1 MKKRILSAL
10 MVLAM
15 TLTLLPASVLGA
27 GAAPADEEV
36 LWVAGS
42 VEDDGISSDE
52 LLLGYLEQISF
63 GDSGISLFAD
73 HSSLLSPNARKAYS
87 ALKPLVAKV
96 ANGTLA
102 STKFNLGVE
111 LDESD
116 RKALMTVLMA
126 DCPYDLYWYDKT
138 AGYVYRSDGSFSFA
152 VAKAY
157 ATSKTEE
164 VEFSGGVKKTYH
176 FEADRSLTG
185 AASNAV
191 STANKI
197 VSDNAGKSDYE
208 RLKAYA
214 DEICKLVDYNDDA
227 AGDKTTLYGDPWQ
240 LIYVFDG
247 DPSTKVVCEG
257 YAKAFQYLCDLDGS
271 LDCYTVS
278 GVMRGGTGAG
288 PHMWNIVTLEG
299 KNYLVDVTN
308 SDTGSIGQNG
318 GLFLAGTANGSW
330 DDTYTFTI
338 PGQGRIS
345 FAYDADIR
353 SIYGRS
359 VLELA
364 SEDYKYEAPV
374 PTSMKIIDA
383 KGGEPFTSLQI
394 GSDAQYK
401 ARFLDQN
408 GNTML
413 VISTDVEW
421 ELSANA
427 PATFDQT
434 TLGNGAPIVRVNS
447 DAKAGATFTL
457 TATYKKDNAINAAI
471 TITVTDKPAE
481 SLAAATVTLGDEV
494 LTYDGT
500 PKAPTITVKL
510 GTNTLTEGEDYTVL
524 YNGEDEAPATPG
536 NVTVTI
542 VGKGGYIGQATKK
555 PTYTIGKATPTI
567 SAESVTVSVGTKMEI
582 PVTLTGVETGDKPTG
597 KFEATSSNTSQ
608 CDVDTELF
616 DVVIKGVAKNEAGV
630 TITIRY
636 SGDDNYNAV
645 STTVKVIVTDK
656 ELVAESVTVK
666 VDGQEVTTAHVGDTL
681 EANPVEIKTD
691 SGALSYQ
698 WNRDGKAIDG
708 ATESTYTVTAAD
720 IGKQISVVVSG
731 SDKYAPATS
740 NTVTAAA
747 IPVEMTLT
755 LDKNKVK
762 YGTDVQATASVT
774 ANGEAIEDGTIT
786 YTSSNPAVA
795 AIDATGKITTK
806 EVADDT
812 NVTITATFKKAGY
825 EDATAEA
832 ELTVTSLPTIIV
844 TANNVEKTF
853 GDTTPFNLDARSKDD
868 EGNVI
873 PAAFEYNPGTNG
885 VVSVDQDGN
894 VAIHKAGTATI
905 TITAKAAGYHD
916 GTATVTVTVA
926 PKSIS
931 ITGATVENKTYDGTT
946 DATVTNVTF
955 DVAGIKST
963 STAKFEDADAGTGKK
978 CTVTVSLDNPNY
990 TLAKDTFETTATISK
1005 ATLDAQTVNAMVST
1019 AVGAEP
1025 VVIDLAQYL
1034 PKDCGGT
1041 PSYAGAA
1048 VTDGKLT
1055 VNAAGT
1061 TVVTVSGMTNYEN
1074 LNITVNVTA
1083 TDKTLVKFDIKA
1095 GDVTYDGKAK
1105 AATVKC
1111 DPADAEYEV
1120 KYTGKTV
1127 KGDDYDSTTAPT
1139 NAGSYKVTVS
1149 TLAGDTKYAGVAE
1162 ATFEIKPAQVTVKA
1176 DSMTIIAGQ
1185 PLPEFTSTPKVDGV
1199 TVTCPSA
1206 DKDLIGSYPI
1216 RISGPDKSTDG
1227 NYVYKYEGGTLYVSA
1242 INAPTAS
1249 PKGGNYTGG
1258 QSVTLRAGA
1267 GATIYYTLDGT
1278 TPTNKSSV
1286 YARPISLPNATKT
1299 TTIMAIAVKDGA
1311 QSGVMTETYNITA
1324 SSRPSGGGS
1333 SGGGG
1338 SGSTGSSV
1346 TVPVSGDQSS
1356 IRVDATVS
1364 GNTATV
1370 TEIDLDKIENVIGDD
1385 VRTGMVEIDF
1395 SGLSN
1400 TINTVKL
1407 PADAIGEIADAA
1419 KSSRNDVDGLTVKLS
1434 AGEIS
1439 FDGDAL
1445 AAIDSQSGSSVTL
1458 TMTKARTSDLN
1469 ARQREQVGSAPV
1481 YDLTLKSGSKNIT
1494 SFGNGLITVS
1504 LPYTLKTGEDASRI
1518 VVYYLDGSGNIQACE
1533 TMYNVRTKSVIF
1545 TTTHLSLYYVGTA
1558 ATTIVVEN
1566 IPASGIA
1573 SASTQTVEV
1582 DGKAVEFQMYALLDA
1597 NGNATNYIKLRD
1609 LAHVLNSTKA
1619 TFSIGYTNETGIT
1632 IVTGQPYQDNGS
1644 EMKTPF
1650 TGARAYTGG
1659 AQSIQINGKPVAMT
1673 AINLL
1678 DDNGGGYNYFKLR
1691 DLGIALGFNVS
1702 WTAERGVFV
1711 ETDKPY
1717 VG

>member
-1 MKKRILSAL
+1 MKKRFLSAL
-10 MVLAM
+10 MALAVA
-15 TLTLLPASVLGA
+15 LTLLPASVLGA

-73 HSSLLSPNARKAYS
+73 HSSLLSANAKKAYS

-102 STKFNLGVE
+102 STKFNIGVK
-111 LDESD
+111 LDDEGD

-138 AGYVYRSDGSFSFA
+138 AGYVYSSDGSFSFA

-197 VSDNAGKSDYE
+197 VSDNAGKSDYD
-208 RLKAYA
+208 RLKAYK
-214 DEICKLVDYNDDA
+214 DEICRLVDYNDGA
-227 AGDKTTLYGDPWQ
+227 AADPDPIYGDPWQ

-247 DPSTKVVCEG
+247 DPKTKVVCEG
-257 YAKAFQYLCDLDGS
+257 YAKAFQYLCDLDDE
-271 LDCYTVS
+271 LACYTVS
-278 GVMRGGTGAG
+278 GVMSGGTGAG
-288 PHMWNIVTLEG
+288 RHMWNIVTLG
-299 KNYLVDVTN
+299 SNNYLVDVTN

-330 DDTYTFTI
+330 NGTYTFAI
-338 PGQGRIS
+338 PGQGSIS
-345 FAYDADIR
+345 FAYDTDIQ
-353 SIYGRS
+353 SIYGQS
-359 VLELA
+359 VLKLA
-364 SEDYKYEAPV
+364 TADYTYEAPK
-374 PTSMKIIDA
+374 PTSMEIIDSD
-383 KGGEPFTSLQI
+383 GGEPFTSLQI

-408 GNTML
+408 GNTIL
-413 VISTDVEW
+413 VSDTDVDW
-421 ELSANA
+421 KLSEGA

-434 TLGNGAPIVRVNS
+434 TLGYGTPIVNVNKN
-447 DAKAGATFTL
+447 AQAGEEFTL
-457 TATYKKDNAINAAI
+457 TATYKGNTQITAAI

-481 SLAAATVTLGDEV
+481 SLAGATVTLGNGV

-524 YNGEDEAPATPG
+524 YNGEETAPATPG

-542 VGKGGYIGQATKK
+542 VGKGGYTGQATQK

-597 KFEATSSNTSQ
+597 KFEATSSNTRQ

-656 ELVAESVTVK
+656 ELVAESVTITGEPYPGQTLTASAVK
-666 VDGQEVTTAHVGDTL
+666 PQGDTEL
-681 EANPVEIKTD
+681 TYTWECGGEKTT
-691 SGALSYQ
+691 G
-698 WNRDGKAIDG
+698 
-708 ATESTYTVTAAD
+708 TTYTVKPTDVGKKITVTVTDTA
-720 IGKQISVVVSG
+720 
-731 SDKYAPATS
+731 DKYAPVSAE
-740 NTVTAAA
+740 VTATA

-812 NVTITATFKKAGY
+812 KVTITATFKKAGY

-832 ELTVTSLPTIIV
+832 ELTVTSLPTIEV
-844 TANNVEKTF
+844 TADSFEKIF
-853 GDTTPFNLDARSKDD
+853 GDTAPFNLNARSKS
-868 EGNVI
+868 EGQTI
-873 PAAFEYNPGTNG
+873 SATFEYNPGSNG
-885 VVSVDQDGN
+885 VVSVDKAGN
-894 VAIHKAGTATI
+894 VTINKAGTATI

-931 ITGATVENKTYDGTT
+931 ITGATVAGKTYDGTT

-955 DVAGIKST
+955 DVAGIKY
-963 STAKFEDADAGTGKK
+963 TATGEFADADAGAGKK

-990 TLAKDTFETTATISK
+990 TLTEDTFDTTATISK
-1005 ATLDAQTVNAMVST
+1005 AALAPQTMNAMVST
-1019 AVGAEP
+1019 AEGAEP

-1041 PSYAGAA
+1041 PSYADAA

-1061 TVVTVSGMTNYEN
+1061 TVVTVSGMTNYED
-1074 LNITVNVTA
+1074 LTITVNVTA
-1083 TDKTLVKFDIKA
+1083 TDRTLVKFDIKA

-1105 AATVKC
+1105 DAAVKC
-1111 DPADAEYEV
+1111 DPADAKYEV

-1127 KGDDYDSTTAPT
+1127 KGDTYESTTAPT

-1278 TPTNKSSV
+1278 TPTNKSNV

-1419 KSSRNDVDGLTVKLS
+1419 KSSRNDVDGLTIKLS

-1545 TTTHLSLYYVGTA
+1545 TTTHLSLYYIGTA
-1558 ATTIVVEN
+1558 ATTIVVEK

-1650 TGARAYTGG
+1650 SGARAYTGG
-1659 AQSIQINGKPVAMT
+1659 AQSVQINGKPVAMT